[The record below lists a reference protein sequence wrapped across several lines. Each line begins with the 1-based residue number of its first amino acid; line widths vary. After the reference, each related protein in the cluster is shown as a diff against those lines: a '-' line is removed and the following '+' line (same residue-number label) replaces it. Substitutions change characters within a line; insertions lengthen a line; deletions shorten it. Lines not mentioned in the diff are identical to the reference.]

1 MSASEGSFKAM
12 DVWSKDSLL
21 ELLLLSAITTPH
33 LIYAFVWLHSP
44 TWRRWCGDKA
54 VQTFRLVAIAGKGLQ
69 LVVTV
74 LWLDSVTKNFE
85 YKVPVDM
92 ELLGIGIIAT
102 TVGQVLNVK
111 TFDAIGAVG
120 VYYGVKLGHRV
131 EWNDGF
137 PFNVV
142 SHPQYVGSVLT
153 VWGLL
158 LGAKSIYPTIPLIST
173 MVVGSYWTAMYV
185 ITGLIEQYL

>member
-1 MSASEGSFKAM
+1 LNGY
-12 DVWSKDSLL
+12 VW
-21 ELLLLSAITTPH
+21 
-33 LIYAFVWLHSP
+33 
-44 TWRRWCGDKA
+44 
-54 VQTFRLVAIAGKGLQ
+54 
-69 LVVTV
+69 
-74 LWLDSVTKNFE
+74 
-85 YKVPVDM
+85 
-92 ELLGIGIIAT
+92 
-102 TVGQVLNVK
+102 QVLNVK

-120 VYYGVKLGHRV
+120 VYYGTKLGHRV
-131 EWNDGF
+131 DWNNGF